1 MTHSHLKKLASLY
14 SKEGDIVTAVL
25 PARIADKKD
34 EAIFNN
40 TLKQLKAA
48 HLAAEIEALEVFFED
63 SVDGKYQSICVVSA
77 NGAETFIV
85 YPVEI
90 HLEPHVHIGHI
101 VDLTPLIK
109 LEDDYRK
116 AAFVRIE
123 KEQCEVSLF
132 HIGELLSLKPKERT
146 ETQKGDTVHRSHKKG
161 GWSQGRFQRHI
172 DHQVKRNIKDAA
184 DHIQKLHQ
192 KHSFEYILI
201 SGAGEQAHTLESELG
216 KPVTDTATLCIVS
229 ATSKDGINYTEV
241 SEVIKTMELER
252 EVEAMNA
259 IIKKSA
265 DQSRVV
271 FGINN
276 AFTHLKDNKLQALML
291 HEAAEFNGF
300 LCLGDEMAHLGTK
313 NADCET
319 AMVSIKNI
327 VPLLLRRA
335 VLSGVDIEFID
346 SDVLMEH
353 RGVCGIL
360 RY

>member
-25 PARIADKKD
+25 PARISDKKD
-34 EAIFNN
+34 EVIFNN
-40 TLKQLKAA
+40 VLKQLKAA
-48 HLAAEIEALEVFFED
+48 NLHAEIEALEAFFID

-85 YPVEI
+85 YPVEM
-90 HLEPHVHIGHI
+90 HLESHVHIGHI
-101 VDLTPLIK
+101 VDLTPLVK

-132 HIGELLSLKPKERT
+132 HIGELLSMNPKERT
-146 ETQKGDTVHRSHKKG
+146 ETQKGGTVHRSHKKG

-172 DHQVKRNIKDAA
+172 DHQIKRNIKEAA
-184 DHIQKLHQ
+184 QHVKELHQ

-201 SGAGEQAHTLESELG
+201 SGAGEQAYALESELG
-216 KPVTDTATLCIVS
+216 KPVTDTAMLCIVS
-229 ATSKDGINYTEV
+229 ATSKDGINYAEV
-241 SEVIKTMELER
+241 SEVIKAMEVER
-252 EVEAMNA
+252 EVEVMNA
-259 IIKKSA
+259 IIEKST
-265 DQSRVV
+265 DQSKVV
-271 FGINN
+271 FGIND
-276 AFTHLKDNKLQALML
+276 AFTHLKENNLQKLML
-291 HEAAEFNGF
+291 HEVAEFNGF

-319 AMVSIKNI
+319 EMVSIKNI

-335 VLSGVDIEFID
+335 VLNGVDIEFIE
-346 SDVLMEH
+346 SDALMEH
-353 RGVCGIL
+353 GGVCGIL